1 MFLSV
6 KLHCFNQRKRA
17 NTALSEKENLNEMH
31 SKLAGAKNK
40 NVLSNAMLSW
50 PFQGEQQL
58 ASPDSRI
65 TGLSSEFIQRIDA
78 NPPKV
83 SFI

>member
-40 NVLSNAMLSW
+40 NVLSNAMLS
-50 PFQGEQQL
+50 
-58 ASPDSRI
+58 
-65 TGLSSEFIQRIDA
+65 
-78 NPPKV
+78 
-83 SFI
+83 